1 MKKIL
6 PLLILIVLSSS
17 SFGQFWK
24 PKAKATPTPA
34 QQTVTVVEKSKNPI
48 QEAKALVKE
57 LQNELTVAKT
67 ENTKLKNNLNQAN
80 ENVKRG
86 FVEIT
91 KLNEEIN
98 ALKEWGVIQQAEAQ
112 KFMEKYNSAV
122 KRYHRLKII
131 AAIIAAA
138 GGVLLG
144 LQFMNLAPPP
154 YNLGI
159 PVGGAALFAFLVWI
173 FL

>member
-24 PKAKATPTPA
+24 PKAKPTPTP
-34 QQTVTVVEKSKNPI
+34 VTVEKSKTPI
-48 QEAKALVKE
+48 QDAKLLVKE
-57 LQNELTVAKT
+57 LQNELNVAKT
-67 ENTKLKNNLNQAN
+67 ENSKLKDNLNQAN
-80 ENVKRG
+80 ENIKKG
-86 FVEIT
+86 FLEIT
-91 KLNEEIN
+91 KLNEDIKT
-98 ALKEWGVIQQAEAQ
+98 LKEWGVVQQAEAQ
-112 KFMEKYNSAV
+112 KWLEKYTNAV
-122 KRYHRLKII
+122 KRYHRLKLI

-144 LQFMNLAPPP
+144 MQFMNLAPPP
-154 YNLGI
+154 YNFGI
-159 PVGGAALFAFLVWI
+159 PIGAAALFALLVWI

>member
-34 QQTVTVVEKSKNPI
+34 KPPVTVVEKSKNPI

-80 ENVKRG
+80 ENVKKG
-86 FVEIT
+86 FLEIT

>member
-24 PKAKATPTPA
+24 PKAKPTPTP
-34 QQTVTVVEKSKNPI
+34 TPITVEKSKTPI
-48 QEAKALVKE
+48 QDAKLLVKE
-57 LQNELTVAKT
+57 LQNELNIAKT
-67 ENTKLKNNLNQAN
+67 ENAKLKDNLNQAN
-80 ENVKRG
+80 ENIKKG
-86 FVEIT
+86 FLEVT
-91 KLNEEIN
+91 KLNEDIKT
-98 ALKEWGVIQQAEAQ
+98 LKEWGVVQQAEAQ
-112 KFMEKYNSAV
+112 KWLEKYTNAV
-122 KRYHRLKII
+122 KRYHRLKLI

-144 LQFMNLAPPP
+144 MQFMNLAPPP
-154 YNLGI
+154 YNFGI
-159 PVGGAALFAFLVWI
+159 PIGAAALFALLVWI